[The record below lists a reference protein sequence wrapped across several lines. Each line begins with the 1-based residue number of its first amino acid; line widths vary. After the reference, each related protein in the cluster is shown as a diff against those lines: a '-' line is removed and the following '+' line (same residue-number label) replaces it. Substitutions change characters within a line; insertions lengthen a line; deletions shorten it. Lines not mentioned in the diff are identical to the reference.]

1 MLIFLDSIYNFSYF
15 QELENNCDNLSCFF
29 SSLIFISKFRF
40 ETQIMIS
47 VKISLKFVKKILHIT
62 VIIKNWII
70 GYCNSRVII
79 GLAIMGYKPLFYVC
93 AWRQVK
99 PEVFWYNV
107 TFHLFLC
114 NNFGK
119 IYLHFGAFFNET
131 IIPLA
136 LVGYEMIIANL
147 GCLSSHIQ
155 CVPVE

>member
-1 MLIFLDSIYNFSYF
+1 
-15 QELENNCDNLSCFF
+15 
-29 SSLIFISKFRF
+29 
-40 ETQIMIS
+40 MIS
-47 VKISLKFVKKILHIT
+47 VKISLKFVKQILHIT

-79 GLAIMGYKPLFYVC
+79 GLASLYSMCVK
-93 AWRQVK
+93 QVK

>member
-1 MLIFLDSIYNFSYF
+1 
-15 QELENNCDNLSCFF
+15 
-29 SSLIFISKFRF
+29 
-40 ETQIMIS
+40 MIS
-47 VKISLKFVKKILHIT
+47 VKISLKFVKQILHIT

-70 GYCNSRVII
+70 GYCNSRDII

-136 LVGYEMIIANL
+136 LVGYIWDDYSQLGLSIISYPMCACRIIVYFSTYTIGATHQIKPTNSKMNSCFKVFLKRWL
-147 GCLSSHIQ
+147 G
-155 CVPVE
+155 